1 MFWKEYIDRSVPY
14 KLEHF
19 HADGSAGIFRCRA
32 SLTKEGQPVEI
43 TGEGNGPVA
52 AFVSAILKEAGAPKF
67 EIANYKEHALG
78 SGAHAHAIA
87 YMQIKLADGSTVWGA
102 GVDSNIELASI
113 KAVFSAVN
121 RASVK

>member
-1 MFWKEYIDRSVPY
+1 MFWKEYIDRATPY

-19 HADGSAGIFRCRA
+19 HADGTGGIFRCRA
-32 SLTKEGQPVEI
+32 SLTKDGQPFEI

-52 AFVSAILKEAGAPKF
+52 AFVSALLKEAGAPKF
-67 EIANYKEHALG
+67 EIATYKEHSLG
-78 SGAHAHAIA
+78 SGSNANAIA
-87 YMQIKLADGSTVWGA
+87 YMQIKLTDGRAVWGA

-121 RASVK
+121 RASV